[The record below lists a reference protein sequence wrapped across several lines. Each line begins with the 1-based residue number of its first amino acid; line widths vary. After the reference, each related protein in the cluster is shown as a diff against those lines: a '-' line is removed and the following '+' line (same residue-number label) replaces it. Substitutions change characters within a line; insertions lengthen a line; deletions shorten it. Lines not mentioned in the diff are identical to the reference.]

1 MNDLTRVLRDIHDR
15 LDLPQPARSRVI
27 IEIAS
32 DIQDLEEQLVGEGM
46 ALERCDLS
54 DDAVAELARVH
65 SPVYRRFL
73 DRLSA
78 QARTRWERSML
89 ALACLVVVL
98 TTGQAVVSVE
108 VLRAGGVVAW
118 LATAVA
124 VAALLFAATR
134 GYAAF
139 VAQDHDPVRLRRGL
153 VVLPAAVAYNLL
165 LAAVGAWG
173 GFFRVA
179 WRFADNP
186 ADGLVLLTG
195 WLRTSTAATI
205 VCLLSAILVGMLW
218 YVVESKVTRIE
229 QAEAALLLQQ

>member
-1 MNDLTRVLRDIHDR
+1 MA
-15 LDLPQPARSRVI
+15 PEQARQ
-27 IEIAS
+27 E
-32 DIQDLEEQLVGEGM
+32 

-98 TTGQAVVSVE
+98 TTGRAVTSVE
-108 VLRAGGVVAW
+108 ILRAGGLVAW
-118 LATAVA
+118 LATVVA
-124 VAALLFAATR
+124 VAALVFAATR
-134 GYAAF
+134 SYAAF

-165 LAAVGAWG
+165 LAAVGVWG
-173 GFFRVA
+173 GFYRVA
-179 WRFADNP
+179 WRFADTP
-186 ADGLVLLTG
+186 ETGLVLLTR
-195 WLRTSTAATI
+195 WLHASTAATS
-205 VCLLSAILVGMLW
+205 VCLLTAVLVGVLW

-229 QAEAALLLQQ
+229 QAEAAILLEH